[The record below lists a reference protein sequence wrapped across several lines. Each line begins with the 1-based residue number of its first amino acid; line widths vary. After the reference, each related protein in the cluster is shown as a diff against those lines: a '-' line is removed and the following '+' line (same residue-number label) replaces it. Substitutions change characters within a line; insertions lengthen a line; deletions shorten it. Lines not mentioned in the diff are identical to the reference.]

1 MRFQETPL
9 SGAFVIDAEPHEDE
23 RGSFMRTYC
32 KREFAEQGLDTEL
45 LQCNLSHNVHK
56 GILRGMHYQ
65 QPPHE
70 EGKLVRCTM
79 GSIFDVIVDI
89 RADSP
94 TYCKWFG
101 VELTR
106 QNNRALY
113 VPPGFA
119 HGFQTL
125 EPHSGVF
132 YQMTAYFEPD
142 FQAGYRWNDPAFAI
156 AWPLPN
162 PILSDRDAAYEDFQ
176 R

>member
-9 SGAFVIDAEPHEDE
+9 AGAFVVDAELHTDA
-23 RGSFMRTYC
+23 RGSFMRAYC
-32 KREFAEQGLDTEL
+32 HREFAAQGLDTEL
-45 LQCNLSHNVHK
+45 VQCNISHNVKK
-56 GILRGMHYQ
+56 GILRGLHFQ
-65 QPPHE
+65 KPPHE
-70 EGKLVRCTM
+70 EGKLVRCTA

-101 VELTR
+101 LELSR
-106 QNNRALY
+106 QNNHALY
-113 VPPGFA
+113 IPHGFA

-125 EPHSGVF
+125 EPHSDVF

-142 FQAGYRWNDPAFAI
+142 FQVGYRWNDPAFAI
-156 AWPLPN
+156 DWPLPN
-162 PILSDRDAAYEDFQ
+162 PILSDRDGGFPDFQ